1 MKNKNQ
7 SRMKGN
13 YIVGLGFLLTTFSFT
28 ALISGNSRIIL
39 ATVGVITLV
48 YGFYLLDRKGD
59 GHKNET
65 N

>member
-28 ALISGNSRIIL
+28 VLIDGNSRIIL
-39 ATVGVITLV
+39 AMVGVITLV
-48 YGFYLLDRKGD
+48 CGFYILDKKGE